1 MWSLSV
7 QSSLRL
13 HLHTSYLSCFVIT
26 GQAEVSDMT
35 VTGGKTEQSESN
47 ELQAESGT
55 KHQARRGRILTDNKE
70 KQKPRGGKILK
81 ESKKSGGTRTISVR
95 EWLRRGR

>member
-35 VTGGKTEQSESN
+35 VTGGKTEQSERN
-47 ELQAESGT
+47 DIHVIT
-55 KHQARRGRILTDNKE
+55 K
-70 KQKPRGGKILK
+70 
-81 ESKKSGGTRTISVR
+81 
-95 EWLRRGR
+95 